1 MQFLQAR
8 FVADE
13 EYFWAGE
20 HFRDEVIALF
30 QPARELFSVEY
41 CRRYLATQ
49 LFLYL
54 GQRQGKLRKK
64 NVAHEEDIDVAAC
77 VVPSLRCQW
86 KLYFSTTSALVASLK
101 RSISC
106 SSLPSISV
114 QRTRKYR
121 SARGRASHKNL
132 LLAWTGPVI

>member
-30 QPARELFSVEY
+30 QPARELFSGEN

-54 GQRQGKLRKK
+54 GQRQGKLRKE
-64 NVAHEEDIDVAAC
+64 NVAAEEDIDVAAC
-77 VVPSLRCQW
+77 VVLAVQSHATEPPTLVMHQ
-86 KLYFSTTSALVASLK
+86 STES
-101 RSISC
+101 R
-106 SSLPSISV
+106 
-114 QRTRKYR
+114 
-121 SARGRASHKNL
+121 
-132 LLAWTGPVI
+132 